1 LSGVQRGPRR
11 GRTVHSS
18 AVGWRVV
25 EVVSARRWP
34 SGLRRGSTVALA
46 LLPRESIFLGGGGE
60 KQSTATTTCAAA
72 EGVLLCAAQVVLCS
86 NIADRGWPPVS
97 WGAEPRPWRVSPLSP
112 PPRRRPLLPSAS
124 APSRT
129 RWCVSESSNTS
140 LFLLVRCGMPNM
152 YDLSLPCCLSCT
164 HWGPKHFGGERKK
177 ERRAQT
183 GCVCVCVCAR
193 AHGVCAHAIHASV
206 ACSNTNTCP

>member
-1 LSGVQRGPRR
+1 MWKWCLPEGGLQVCDEGPLWP
-11 GRTVHSS
+11 
-18 AVGWRVV
+18 WRCCL
-25 EVVSARRWP
+25 ERVSFW
-34 SGLRRGSTVALA
+34 GG
-46 LLPRESIFLGGGGE
+46 GGGGE
-60 KQSTATTTCAAA
+60 QSTATTTCAAA

-206 ACSNTNTCP
+206 ACSNTNTCLHVPSQTLHPKL